1 MMTKQL
7 TVVIVL
13 MLAPGCVLRQ
23 SPSRPRVAAAQE
35 ATSRSYELR
44 GGRWFDGAA
53 FVRRDFYVRDGVF
66 SRQRPPR
73 VDSVINL
80 ADAYIVPPF
89 ADAHTHAFDN
99 PESIEATIRAYLAE
113 GIFYA
118 LVLTNS
124 IAGKRAVASR
134 VNHAG
139 TMDVAYA
146 DAGLTSSRGHPIMSA
161 EMAANRWSWD
171 SLGAHWGDLL
181 RSRKA
186 EGDVY
191 FVIDSVG
198 DVTRQWTRIVASHP
212 DLIKI
217 YLIDVERYDV
227 LDADRGAV
235 GNKGL
240 PPSVVPSVVRAAHQ
254 SGLRVAAHVETA
266 ADFHLAVTAG
276 VEIIAHLP
284 GLAVPSDSDI
294 ARYSISA
301 ADAALAA
308 QRKVTV
314 ITTAWLASQDRIS
327 RGDSAQVR
335 RTRAVQR
342 ANLRRLAAAGVPL
355 AVGADLFV
363 TASHEAEYLMELG
376 VFDAAEL
383 LRMWSQTTAWTI
395 FPARKIGRLS
405 DGNEASFLALA
416 CNPLTDWGC
425 TRHITV
431 KMKQGHVLPPGL

>member
-53 FVRRDFYVRDGVF
+53 FVRRGLYVRDGVF
-66 SRQRPPR
+66 SRQRPPQ

-99 PESIEATIRAYLAE
+99 AESIEATIRAYLAE

-161 EMAANRWSWD
+161 EMAANRWPS
-171 SLGAHWGDLL
+171 A
-181 RSRKA
+181 
-186 EGDVY
+186 
-191 FVIDSVG
+191 
-198 DVTRQWTRIVASHP
+198 
-212 DLIKI
+212 LI
-217 YLIDVERYDV
+217 
-227 LDADRGAV
+227 
-235 GNKGL
+235 
-240 PPSVVPSVVRAAHQ
+240 SS
-254 SGLRVAAHVETA
+254 
-266 ADFHLAVTAG
+266 
-276 VEIIAHLP
+276 
-284 GLAVPSDSDI
+284 
-294 ARYSISA
+294 
-301 ADAALAA
+301 
-308 QRKVTV
+308 
-314 ITTAWLASQDRIS
+314 
-327 RGDSAQVR
+327 
-335 RTRAVQR
+335 
-342 ANLRRLAAAGVPL
+342 
-355 AVGADLFV
+355 
-363 TASHEAEYLMELG
+363 
-376 VFDAAEL
+376 
-383 LRMWSQTTAWTI
+383 
-395 FPARKIGRLS
+395 
-405 DGNEASFLALA
+405 
-416 CNPLTDWGC
+416 
-425 TRHITV
+425 
-431 KMKQGHVLPPGL
+431 